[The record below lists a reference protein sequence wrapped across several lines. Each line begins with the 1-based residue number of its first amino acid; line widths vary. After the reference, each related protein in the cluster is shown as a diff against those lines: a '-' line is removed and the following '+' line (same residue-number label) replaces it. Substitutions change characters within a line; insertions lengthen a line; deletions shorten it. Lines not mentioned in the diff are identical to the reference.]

1 MRSYKYIITAL
12 IFGLCSWQSEAQTAT
27 AAPVTWTL
35 EQCIEYAIAHNVTVR
50 QSVVTATESEIDVN
64 TNKWARL
71 PQLSGSAQ
79 QSWSWGRAASPLDN
93 TYNNTHSSNSSLSL
107 STDVPLYTGMRIPNQ
122 YKLSKLNFKAAM
134 ADLQKA
140 KDDLAINIA
149 SSYLQALLNKELC
162 KVAEEQITLSQQ
174 QLDRLKRM
182 EELGKAAPA
191 EVAEARATLEQNKLS
206 AVQNNNSYK
215 LSILDLS
222 QMLELPTPEG
232 FEVITPSVDMQFTD
246 LTAPDAIYQ
255 TAVTQRPDI
264 QAAQYRLDGSDLSIK
279 IAKAAYYPQ
288 LSFGAGLGTSYYTMS
303 GIDAAAFGSQLKN
316 NLNKY
321 FGFSLSVPLFD
332 RFSTRNSVRKARAQQ
347 IGYQLQLENTKKTL
361 YKEIQQSWYNALASE
376 NKYKSSTSALD
387 AAQESFRLMREKYE
401 NGKATAVEFNESQM
415 KLQKAESDLIQSK
428 YDYIFRNK
436 ILDFYKGEKIK

>member
-1 MRSYKYIITAL
+1 MRVCKYIITASL
-12 IFGLCSWQSEAQTAT
+12 LGLCAWQTEAQNATAT
-27 AAPVTWTL
+27 PATWTL

-50 QSVVTATESEIDVN
+50 QTAVTATESAIDVN
-64 TNKWARL
+64 TSKWARL

-79 QSWSWGRAASPLDN
+79 QSWNWGRSTSPVDN
-93 TYNNTHSSNSSLSL
+93 TYIDTHSSNSNFSL
-107 STDVPLYTGMRIPNQ
+107 STDVPLYTAMRIPNQ
-122 YKLSKLNFKAAM
+122 YKLSQLNLKAALS
-134 ADLQKA
+134 DLQKA
-140 KDDLAINIA
+140 KDDLSINIA

-182 EELGKAAPA
+182 EEVGKAAPA
-191 EVAEARATLEQNKLS
+191 EVAEARATLEQNKLN
-206 AVQNNNSYK
+206 AVQNDNTYK
-215 LSILDLS
+215 LSLLDLS

-232 FEVITPSVDMQFTD
+232 FEIITPSVDMQFANM
-246 LTAPDAIYQ
+246 TAPDAIYQ
-255 TAVTQRPDI
+255 TALTQRPDV

-288 LSFGAGLGTSYYTMS
+288 ISFGAGLGTSYYTMS
-303 GIDAAAFGSQLKN
+303 GIDAAGFGSQLKN

-361 YKEIQQSWYNALASE
+361 YKEIQQAWYSALASE
-376 NKYKSSTSALD
+376 NKYKSSTTALE
-387 AAQESFRLMREKYE
+387 AAQESFKLMREKYE
-401 NGKATAVEFNESQM
+401 NGKATAVEYNESQM

-428 YDYIFRNK
+428 YDYVFRNK